1 MIMEWYRG
9 EGAGMDEVSH
19 SVYVK
24 KPRLMAWF
32 FIPNISVLLNY

>member
-19 SVYVK
+19 SVYSK
-24 KPRLMAWF
+24 KTTPDGVVF
-32 FIPNISVLLNY
+32 YT